1 MNPTLMVVIIT
12 LVAFAAGWWL
22 SRRPWTKARVFS
34 AVFAWLAS
42 VSILA
47 RSGTADTRFYLA
59 AIIAASTGSALLI
72 AGIRRWERRAG

>member
-1 MNPTLMVVIIT
+1 MNPTLMVPIIT
-12 LVAFAAGWWL
+12 LIACAAGWWL

-47 RSGTADTRFYLA
+47 RPGPAGAWFYVA
-59 AIIAASTGSALLI
+59 AVIGASTGTALLL
-72 AGIRRWERRAG
+72 AGFRRWSVGSR